1 MNIRVFSVNATR
13 ECNSDG
19 TWGSTTNYTAC
30 MCNST
35 VGCFNNEPPDPG
47 TLEISIVIYLV
58 GMTDQLSLI
67 TSIGVMPHPLPTGY
81 ILSFLALIGAL
92 AIYLSFRSFAFSN

>member
-1 MNIRVFSVNATR
+1 MLIRLFSVNATR

-35 VGCFNNEPPDPG
+35 VGCFNNEPPNPG

-58 GMTDQLSLI
+58 GKTNQLLLF
-67 TSIGVMPHPLPTGY
+67 TSIGVIVIYLQVTYFHFL
-81 ILSFLALIGAL
+81 LLLAL
-92 AIYLSFRSFAFSN
+92 